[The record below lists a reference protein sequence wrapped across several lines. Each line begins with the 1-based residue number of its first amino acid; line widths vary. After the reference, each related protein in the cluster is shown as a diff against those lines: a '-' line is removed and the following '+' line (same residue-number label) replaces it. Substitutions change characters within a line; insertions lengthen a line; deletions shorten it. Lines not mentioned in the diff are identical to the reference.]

1 MIEEKKSIAM
11 GFERTKEIRNLKKD
25 GWISS
30 VEISRMERFSK
41 IDKRKMW
48 KLCEG
53 SKEFDC
59 LKIDANGSIKYW
71 YKRDKLDEMLK
82 CLGDKK

>member
-1 MIEEKKSIAM
+1 MIESRKSIAF
-11 GFERTKEIRNLKKD
+11 GSERAKEIRDLKKD

-41 IDKRKMW
+41 IIPRKMW

-71 YKRDKLDEMLK
+71 YRRDKLDEMLK
-82 CLGDKK
+82 FLEKKK